1 MNRNTRSRV
10 LLATAMILTV
20 SSAQRVTAQ
29 GSSSAKA
36 TTIKETNLRDSP
48 LLPFEAVST
57 SDTSL
62 SSSQQDVLTV
72 YGDLITA
79 QQQRDDPRGS
89 TERLLKGS
97 SSATKGATA
106 SVVRF
111 SDGAVGLDV
120 PVPLSAQ
127 VDPRVAFSRSTS
139 EQAAADQRQISSILG
154 SGDVKFRD
162 LSGIRGDVLGSD
174 NRTRATPTNY
184 YPRNAIGQLVLGD
197 GSVCSG
203 VLYGPNVVVTAAH
216 CLYSNGGWKGFPNWT
231 FYPGRDGAS
240 APMACSPS
248 TAFILGGFPSS
259 NTPQNDLGGVKLNCW
274 IGGSTGNGYYPLVA
288 IYSAIQTYIDGL
300 YIVGYPVYAQGQYVA
315 GQQWEDVGRLIYD
328 TSYLKTLNTDLTGGQ
343 SGGLWAVPCN
353 AYGWYY
359 CEVGPTKGDVSAPP
373 FGGFNIAHFPN

>member
-1 MNRNTRSRV
+1 MNRKQRRFVIFSV
-10 LLATAMILTV
+10 AVVVTV
-20 SSAQRVTAQ
+20 SSSQRVTAQ
-29 GSSSAKA
+29 GSSSAMSTA
-36 TTIKETNLRDSP
+36 MRETNLRDSP
-48 LLPFEAVST
+48 LRAYEVVST
-57 SDTSL
+57 SDASL
-62 SSSQQDVLTV
+62 AQSNQDILTV

-79 QQQRDDPRGS
+79 QQQRDDPHGS
-89 TERLLKGS
+89 SERLLKGS
-97 SSATKGATA
+97 SSASKGATA

-111 SDGAVGLDV
+111 SDGAVALDV
-120 PVPLSAQ
+120 PVPLSEQ
-127 VDPRVAFSRSTS
+127 VDPKVAFSRSTP
-139 EQAAADQRQISSILG
+139 EQAAADQRQIGSILG

-162 LSGIRGDVLGSD
+162 LSGIRGDVLGAD

-197 GSVCSG
+197 GAVCSG

-216 CLYSNGGWKGFPNWT
+216 CLYSNGGWRGFPNWT

-274 IGGSTGNGYYPLVA
+274 IGGSIGNGYYPLVS

-300 YIVGYPVYAQGQYVA
+300 YIVGYPVFAQ
-315 GQQWEDVGRLIYD
+315 
-328 TSYLKTLNTDLTGGQ
+328 
-343 SGGLWAVPCN
+343 
-353 AYGWYY
+353 YGWYC

-373 FGGFNIAHFPN
+373 FGGFNIAHQFTSGDMTVLANFRN